1 MLFRA
6 DVYSENGVGST
17 TKLIELSRSNIPALI
32 SLLHVA
38 HDLLEVDHFFLRQ
51 LVDVDALSNT
61 LSDIQ
66 IFVTW
71 LDEIINMLVINFN
84 V

>member
-1 MLFRA
+1 M
-6 DVYSENGVGST
+6 GST
-17 TKLIELSRSNIPALI
+17 TKLIEFSRSNIPALI

-38 HDLLEVDHFFLRQ
+38 HDLCEVVHFFLRQ
-51 LVDVDALSNT
+51 LVDVDPLSNT
-61 LSDIQ
+61 FSDIQ
-66 IFVTW
+66 IFVIW